1 MENIFIDIMELTIP
15 VSIWIALLLMCSPL
29 LKRSYAARWRYYMW
43 LFVAVRLIIPI
54 RFKAAAPITMELPE
68 SVGKIAIQSNASGGS
83 VSVTLILTVIWLVGM
98 TVYAGWQAAGYISFS
113 RLVKRW
119 SRKVKDEAVLNA
131 FDEAKR
137 EMGVKREIEIKTCS
151 AVTTPMIFGI
161 VKPMLLMPKMELNKE
176 DFKPILCHELV
187 HFKRNDIIYKLLVMC
202 AVMIHWFNPLV
213 HIMLKAANRDIELAC
228 DAEIVK
234 SMDGELRQRYCETI
248 LRIVHNG
255 RTRACALSTCFI
267 FSKKTVLE
275 RFKNILDEKIKRSG
289 VIMFCVVAVS
299 VAVSGGAVGFAT
311 ERIAEELEENLQII
325 ERPAEP
331 QKSSEE
337 IPEPSEVPESDT
349 AYVPESSVTEPKT
362 VETAPR
368 VKTEQSTPEGDQI
381 KWVQPV
387 NDVSIGADKQ
397 EIHDAIG
404 EPDTVSGN
412 GFKETYEREDGST
425 VVLQYDDNGTLDTG
439 YIVVGE

>member
-1 MENIFIDIMELTIP
+1 MENIFIDIMELTLP
-15 VSIWIALLLMCSPL
+15 VSVWIVLLIMCSPL

-68 SVGKIAIQSNASGGS
+68 SVGKIAVQSSVSGGS

-98 TVYAGWQAAGYISFS
+98 AVYAGWQAAGYISFS

-119 SRKVKDEAVLNA
+119 SRKVKDEEVLNA
-131 FDEAKR
+131 FYEAKR

-161 VKPMLLMPKMELNKE
+161 VKPVLLMPKIDFDREELQ
-176 DFKPILCHELV
+176 PILCHELV

-213 HIMLKAANRDIELAC
+213 HIMLKAVNRDIELAC

-234 SMDGELRQRYCETI
+234 SMDGELRRRYCETI

-255 RTRACALSTCFI
+255 RPRACALSTCFI

-325 ERPAEP
+325 ERPAEL
-331 QKSSEE
+331 
-337 IPEPSEVPESDT
+337 PEPSAVPESDT
-349 AYVPESSVTEPKT
+349 AYVPETAVSAPKA
-362 VETAPR
+362 VETTPG
-368 VKTEQSTPEGDQI
+368 VKAEQSAPAEDQI
-381 KWVQPV
+381 KWVSPV
-387 NDVSIGADKQ
+387 NNISIGEQKQ
-397 EIHDAIG
+397 EIHDEIG